1 MPVYLL
7 SKDLTFPPPYLAEE
21 DGLLAIGGDLSV
33 ERLLI
38 AYSQGIF
45 PWYSDNSPILWW
57 SPDPRYVIFLEK
69 FHIPKRL
76 KRLYNQNKFTITID
90 KDFESVIKLCASVHK
105 KEDGST
111 WITKDMILAYTKLHK
126 LGYTHSVETWKDGK
140 IVGGLYGVSIGRV
153 FSGESMF
160 SIEDNASKLALVHL
174 ALYLKSRDYI
184 IIDCQTQ
191 SQHLKQ
197 FGAEPIPRSLFIKL
211 LKENL
216 NKNLSF

>member
-1 MPVYLL
+1 
-7 SKDLTFPPPYLAEE
+7 
-21 DGLLAIGGDLSV
+21 
-33 ERLLI
+33 
-38 AYSQGIF
+38 
-45 PWYSDNSPILWW
+45 
-57 SPDPRYVIFLEK
+57 
-69 FHIPKRL
+69 
-76 KRLYNQNKFTITID
+76 
-90 KDFESVIKLCASVHK
+90 
-105 KEDGST
+105 
-111 WITKDMILAYTKLHK
+111 MILAYTKLHK